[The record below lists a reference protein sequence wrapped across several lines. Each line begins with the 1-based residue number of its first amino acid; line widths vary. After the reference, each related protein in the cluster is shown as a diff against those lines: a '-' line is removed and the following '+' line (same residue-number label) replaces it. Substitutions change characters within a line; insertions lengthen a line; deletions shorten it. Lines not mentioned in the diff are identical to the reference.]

1 MARILYI
8 NLTKREHFF
17 VDRHDLSEK
26 YIGGV
31 GVASKLLLEECPQGI
46 APFSPDNPIILATGP
61 MTGMFPVITKTVA
74 CFKSPLTNEYG
85 ESHAGGRLGAA
96 MRWAGLDAIVVK
108 GKANRPAYISI
119 HDSEVKVKNAETLWG
134 MSSIRTV
141 GRILREVEPGAGR
154 RSILRIGRA
163 GENLVRYACVNV
175 DTVRHFGRLGLG
187 AVFGSKNLKA
197 MVIEGT
203 NDLFFKDVKKYSK
216 VYDEIFG
223 IVCKTKEMQKY
234 HDLGTASNVIPLN
247 AMGALPTR
255 NFSSNTLENA
265 ERISGEH
272 FAEHYLARKTAC
284 VGCPVG
290 CIHVG
295 WLREQ
300 FADEHEYF
308 TVYTPYDYEPIYA
321 FGNNLGISDPHEVLR
336 LIERCEVFGLDAIT
350 TGVYLGWLTDALSNG
365 VVTTKDT
372 GLELKFGESEGYYH
386 AIEKIAERD
395 GELYDT
401 LADSLDST
409 VKKYGGEP
417 FTSQTAGHPI
427 AGYATGIAN
436 ILGHTFGARH
446 SHLDN
451 AGYSIDQK
459 LAGKSFTVEE
469 VVDMIIS
476 EEEFRQVL
484 TSLVACLFARKIYT
498 EDRIVACLD
507 SIGISKSKEE
517 LQKIGKEIM
526 ANKNAFK
533 KREGF
538 DISKVKIS
546 QRLLDCPTPQGKLSQ
561 EDIRKG
567 IDYYIKRMENIAKKA
582 E

>member
-1 MARILYI
+1 MARILHI

-17 VDRHDLSEK
+17 VDRPDLSEK

-31 GVASKLLLEECPQGI
+31 GIASKLLLEECPQGI
-46 APFSPDNPIILATGP
+46 DAFSPENPIILATGP
-61 MTGMFPVITKTVA
+61 MTGIFPVITKTVA

-203 NDLFFKDVKKYSK
+203 NDIFFKDVKKYSK

-265 ERISGEH
+265 EKISGEH

-284 VGCPVG
+284 
-290 CIHVG
+290 
-295 WLREQ
+295 
-300 FADEHEYF
+300 
-308 TVYTPYDYEPIYA
+308 
-321 FGNNLGISDPHEVLR
+321 
-336 LIERCEVFGLDAIT
+336 
-350 TGVYLGWLTDALSNG
+350 
-365 VVTTKDT
+365 
-372 GLELKFGESEGYYH
+372 
-386 AIEKIAERD
+386 
-395 GELYDT
+395 
-401 LADSLDST
+401 
-409 VKKYGGEP
+409 
-417 FTSQTAGHPI
+417 
-427 AGYATGIAN
+427 
-436 ILGHTFGARH
+436 
-446 SHLDN
+446 
-451 AGYSIDQK
+451 
-459 LAGKSFTVEE
+459 
-469 VVDMIIS
+469 
-476 EEEFRQVL
+476 
-484 TSLVACLFARKIYT
+484 
-498 EDRIVACLD
+498 
-507 SIGISKSKEE
+507 
-517 LQKIGKEIM
+517 
-526 ANKNAFK
+526 
-533 KREGF
+533 
-538 DISKVKIS
+538 
-546 QRLLDCPTPQGKLSQ
+546 
-561 EDIRKG
+561 
-567 IDYYIKRMENIAKKA
+567 
-582 E
+582 